1 MEGKRHTAYFYGDSN
16 TYGYDP
22 RGLLGG
28 RYPAEHRWADVL
40 AEDLKDSWMILANGM
55 NGRQIPASDFDY
67 TVFERS
73 LRKAETAFREAGLGF
88 DLFAVMLGTNDYEY
102 MWGPNVPAVT
112 ERMEKFL
119 LYLKAQPTLAETRIL
134 LIAPPLLLERDL
146 FTESY
151 RALAEKHGT
160 DFMSAAELRPEMAFD
175 GEHLTERG
183 SLEFA
188 GHLKDYLCTISL

>member
-1 MEGKRHTAYFYGDSN
+1 MADKRHTAYFYGDSN

-22 RGLLGG
+22 RGMLGG

-40 AEDLKDSWMILANGM
+40 AAELADSWLILANGM

-73 LRKAETAFREAGLGF
+73 LRKAVEAFRAEGLGF

-102 MWGPNVPAVT
+102 MWGPNVPAVV

-119 LYLKAQPTLAETRIL
+119 LYLKGRPELAGTRIL
-134 LIAPPLLLERDL
+134 LIAPPLLLGRDL
-146 FTESY
+146 FTGSY

-160 DFMSAAELRPEMAFD
+160 DFLSAAELGPEMAFD

-183 SLEFA
+183 SLQFE
-188 GHLKDYLCTISL
+188 GHLKRYLCTISL